1 MNFSGKVVLVTG
13 ASRGIGRKIAER
25 FALAGAKVGIN
36 YAHNDLLATQLKEE
50 LESKGAEVLLV
61 KGDVSQKEEVERIF
75 KELVTTFGKIDIVV
89 NNAGITKDKLLLRM
103 SYDDFDSVI
112 KTNLYST
119 FLVTREAAKIM
130 LKQRFGRIINIS
142 SVVGIKGNAGQAN
155 YAASKAAIIGFTK
168 AVALELAS
176 RGITVNA
183 VAPGYIKTDMTEKLD
198 DKVKEA
204 LLNAIPAERLGTP
217 DDVAAAVLFLASE
230 GAGYI
235 TGQTI
240 VVDGG
245 MVM

>member
-36 YAHNDLLATQLKEE
+36 YAHNDLLASQLKEE

-198 DKVKEA
+198 EKVKEA

>member
-13 ASRGIGRKIAER
+13 ASRGIGRKIAEK

-36 YAHNDLLATQLKEE
+36 YARNDLLAGQLKDE
-50 LESKGAEVLLV
+50 LKSKGADVLLL

-75 KELVTTFGKIDIVV
+75 KELVATFGKIDIVI

-183 VAPGYIKTDMTEKLD
+183 VAPGYIKTDMTENLD
-198 DKVKEA
+198 EKVKEA

-245 MVM
+245 MVL

>member
-13 ASRGIGRKIAER
+13 ASRGIGRKVAER
-25 FALAGAKVGIN
+25 FALEGAKVGLN
-36 YAHNDLLATQLKEE
+36 YLHNDRLAKEIKDE
-50 LESKGAEVLLV
+50 LENQGCKVLLL
-61 KGDVSQKEEVERIF
+61 KGDVSQKDEVERIF
-75 KELVTTFGKIDIVV
+75 SELISAFGRVDIVV

-103 SYDDFDSVI
+103 TYDDFDSVI

-119 FLVTREAAKIM
+119 YLVTQAAAKIM
-130 LKQRFGRIINIS
+130 LKQRYGRIINIS
-142 SVVGIKGNAGQAN
+142 SIVGIKGNAGQAN

-183 VAPGYIKTDMTEKLD
+183 VAPGYIKTDMTENLD
-198 DKVKEA
+198 EKVKET
-204 LLNAIPAERLGTP
+204 LINAIPVERLGTT
-217 DDVAAAVLFLASE
+217 DDVASTVLFLASD

-240 VVDGG
+240 IVDGG
-245 MVM
+245 MVL

>member
-13 ASRGIGRKIAER
+13 ASRGIGRRIAER
-25 FALAGAKVGIN
+25 FALEGATIGLNYLHNDQLAQEIKENLENQGAKV
-36 YAHNDLLATQLKEE
+36 HLL
-50 LESKGAEVLLV
+50 
-61 KGDVSQKEEVERIF
+61 KGDVSQKADVEKLI
-75 KELVTTFGKIDIVV
+75 KELVEVYGRIDIVV
-89 NNAGITKDKLLLRM
+89 NNTGITKDKLLLRM
-103 SYDDFDSVI
+103 SYDDFDTVV

-119 FLVTREAAKIM
+119 YLVTQVAAKIM
-130 LKQRFGRIINIS
+130 LKQRWGRIINIS
-142 SVVGIKGNAGQAN
+142 SVVGLKGNAGQAN

-183 VAPGYIKTDMTEKLD
+183 VAPGYIQTDMTEKLD
-198 DKVKEA
+198 AKVKET
-204 LLNAIPAERLGTP
+204 LINAIPAERLGTT
-217 DDVAAAVLFLASE
+217 DDVASVVLFLASE

-245 MVM
+245 MAL